1 MTTCGLAFWKSTYVS
16 QFCSIPSGASN
27 LECLTRSMYWHR
39 ETPPRE
45 HEGHLIRCEIYQLIF
60 DLRHRFSQEHRE
72 TAECLAFYLFEKL
85 VGSFSS
91 SAVKQI
97 TIVYVFSVF
106 FHNFMHLRTKIVW
119 TFSNS
124 HVFHLR
130 CPVSSFLSSTV
141 FSCKCM
147 YVGAG

>member
-1 MTTCGLAFWKSTYVS
+1 MFDKVYLLA
-16 QFCSIPSGASN
+16 
-27 LECLTRSMYWHR
+27 R
-39 ETPPRE
+39 ETPRHE
-45 HEGHLIRCEIYQLIF
+45 HKGLLIRCEIYQLIF
-60 DLRHRFSQEHRE
+60 DLRHRVSQEHWE

-97 TIVYVFSVF
+97 AIVYVFSVF
-106 FHNFMHLRTKIVW
+106 YNFMHLRTEIVW

-130 CPVSSFLSSTV
+130 CSVSSFLSSTV
-141 FSCKCM
+141 FSSCKCM
-147 YVGAG
+147 FVGGRLARVKFARVSCCEFYLCHFLIHLD